1 MMCKST
7 VATFQADYGSMYFS
21 LSLFFF
27 FFLLCKSVLSPV
39 LGEDGPRNT

>member
-1 MMCKST
+1 MMCKSI
-7 VATFQADYGSMYFS
+7 VVTFQADYGSMYFS
-21 LSLFFF
+21 LSPL